1 MNKKI
6 STLAFAAIFSFS
18 ESTFAVPLIGADLSN
33 FSILAGDYITYG
45 ANTPVNGT
53 IGAVNYIT
61 SGIENQSSLLYVN
74 QPNVLSGLSDLVNAK
89 SALNNMSLG
98 NALSNTLS
106 GNNTFTPG
114 VYTASSLTTDALAN
128 ITLDGQGQ
136 INPYWVFNITD
147 NLSTGAG
154 TQVNII
160 NSGSGGGVFWNT
172 GGYASLGA
180 NTTFLGTLLSGSYIS
195 LGEGAINPCGSS
207 FSSSYVSVGNG
218 ITGSS
223 DCSSS
228 GTWSGSFNALSG
240 GLDIVDGI
248 AVASVAAVPEAQT
261 SALWLAGLGLMSF
274 ITRRLKPTQASLNL
288 DSLNLSKSCMI
299 L

>member
-6 STLAFAAIFSFS
+6 STLAFAALFSFS

-61 SGIENQSSLLYVN
+61 LGIENDSSHVN
-74 QPNVLSGLSDLVNAK
+74 SVNVLSGLTDLVSAK
-89 SALNNMSLG
+89 SALNNMSQG
-98 NALSNTLS
+98 NAISNTLS

-114 VYTASSLTTDALAN
+114 VYKASSLTTYALAN

-180 NTTFLGTLLSGSYIS
+180 NTAFLGTVLSKGYIS

-223 DCSSS
+223 DCSSI

-248 AVASVAAVPEAQT
+248 AVASVAAVPEAKT
-261 SALWLAGLGLMSF
+261 SALLLAGLGLMSF
-274 ITRRLKPTQASLNL
+274 ITRHLKPTQASLNL
-288 DSLNLSKSCMI
+288 DSNLSKSCMI

>member
-6 STLAFAAIFSFS
+6 SILAFAALFSFS
-18 ESTFAVPLIGADLSN
+18 ERIFAVPLIGTDLST

-45 ANTPVNGT
+45 ANNPVIGT
-53 IGAVNYIT
+53 IGAVSYIT
-61 SGIENQSSLLYVN
+61 LGSENDSSHVN
-74 QPNVLSGLSDLVNAK
+74 SINVLSGLTDLLNAK
-89 SALNNMSLG
+89 SALTNMSPG

-154 TQVNII
+154 TQVSII

-180 NTTFLGTLLSGSYIS
+180 NTTFFGTLLSGGYIS

-218 ITGSS
+218 ITGTS
-223 DCSSS
+223 DCSSR

-248 AVASVAAVPEAQT
+248 AVASVAAVPEAET

-274 ITRRLKPTQASLNL
+274 ITRRLKPTRASLNV